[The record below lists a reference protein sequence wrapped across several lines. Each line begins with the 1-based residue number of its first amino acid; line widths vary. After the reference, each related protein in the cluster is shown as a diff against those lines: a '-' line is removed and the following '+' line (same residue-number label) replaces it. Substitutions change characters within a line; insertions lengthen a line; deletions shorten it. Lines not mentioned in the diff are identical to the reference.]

1 MWISYLLNFKYTV
14 LNLPKA
20 LDFKGRIGSVQEAM

>member
-1 MWISYLLNFKYTV
+1 MWISYLLKYTV

-20 LDFKGRIGSVQEAM
+20 IDFKGRIGSVQEAM